1 MQSSVKERLIE
12 FIKSQG
18 LSQGRFEKL
27 LGFSNGYVNNIS
39 KGIGGDKL
47 QKIICEF
54 PQLNIDWLLSGNGN
68 MLVGSKE
75 ILLPNVEVPREV
87 FDKLVLLIETVSSQQ
102 GTIADQQR
110 MNSEQGK
117 LIADMYQKIDRLTSS
132 GSCTA
137 RTEYHAECA
146 ASK

>member
-1 MQSSVKERLIE
+1 
-12 FIKSQG
+12 
-18 LSQGRFEKL
+18 
-27 LGFSNGYVNNIS
+27 
-39 KGIGGDKL
+39 
-47 QKIICEF
+47 
-54 PQLNIDWLLSGNGN
+54 

-132 GSCTA
+132 GSRTA
-137 RTEYHAECA
+137 RTEDDAGSA
-146 ASK
+146 AAK

>member
-102 GTIADQQR
+102 GTVADQQR
-110 MNSEQGK
+110 MNQS
-117 LIADMYQKIDRLTSS
+117 R
-132 GSCTA
+132 
-137 RTEYHAECA
+137 
-146 ASK
+146 AS